1 MLLRF
6 FLGKQ
11 DLLKVQVGLVE
22 HLLEMNFMLRLGRD
36 RIAH

>member
-1 MLLRF
+1 
-6 FLGKQ
+6 
-11 DLLKVQVGLVE
+11 VQVGLVE